1 MKKLIL
7 LVILF
12 TFAGYSFAQS
22 EVESPVIG
30 LYALPDSGYQTASFS
45 ACSLYKF
52 PSKKSPVLDQIPMNA
67 TITIDTSIQV
77 DYSKLENRPEF
88 YKVRFRDKKGY
99 ILSSQLAHYRIL
111 DPATKTTFLFMY
123 TVEQE
128 YHAEENYTEY
138 HHNLFYKEL
147 NNSVITQEGYLTLTD
162 DLFQLYLTEPRG
174 LTDINNLFIIDYFA
188 EACGEDGGQDYYTW
202 KPGEFD
208 FIAHLAE
215 VGDGGVYYFV
225 EKFIFPADS
234 TGEQNKLK
242 YESEEFEMFDEETNW
257 YSELRQFRTYNW
269 IDGVMQP
276 AFKRE
281 YGIEVESETDTEME
295 TATEK

>member
-1 MKKLIL
+1 MNKLIL
-7 LVILF
+7 LLSFF
-12 TFAGYSFAQS
+12 TLAECCFAQP
-22 EVESPVIG
+22 EGEPPVIG
-30 LYALPDSGYQTASFS
+30 LYALPDSGYQAASFS

-52 PSKKSPVLDQIPMNA
+52 PSKKSPILDQIPMNA
-67 TITIDTSIQV
+67 TVTIDTSIQV
-77 DYSKLENRPEF
+77 DYSLLENRPEF
-88 YKVRFRDKKGY
+88 YKVRFKDKKGY

-111 DPATKTTFLFMY
+111 DPVTKTTFLFMY
-123 TVEQE
+123 SIEQE
-128 YHAEENYTEY
+128 YLAEEEYTEY

-147 NNSVITQEGYLTLTD
+147 NNSVLIQEGYLTLTD

-174 LTDINNLFIIDYFA
+174 LTGINNLFIIDYFA

-208 FIAHLAE
+208 FIAHMAE

-234 TGEQNKLK
+234 TGERNKLK
-242 YESEEFEMFDEETNW
+242 YESEEFELFDEDSNW

-269 IDGVMQP
+269 IDGALQP

-281 YGIEVESETDTEME
+281 YGIEEESEMEME
-295 TATEK
+295 TDSEK